1 MTDYHTQS
9 LRTFC
14 NKNLLIRIY
23 DYNTKKSTIIRYNG
37 LVAKVGLARAKSTIR
52 DAINCKTN
60 KHTFK
65 SRKGFRIDFYA
76 I

>member
-1 MTDYHTQS
+1 MTDYYIQS
-9 LRTFC
+9 LRSYC
-14 NKNLLIRIY
+14 NKNFLIRYY

-37 LVAKVGLARAKSTIR
+37 LVAKLGLARAKMTIR

-60 KHTFK
+60 KCTFN
-65 SRKGFRIDFYA
+65 SRKGFKIDFYA

>member
-9 LRTFC
+9 LRSFC
-14 NKNLLIRIY
+14 NKNFLIRVY

-37 LVAKVGLARAKSTIR
+37 LVAKIGLARAKMAII
-52 DAINCKTN
+52 DAMDYKWN
-60 KHTFK
+60 KYTFW